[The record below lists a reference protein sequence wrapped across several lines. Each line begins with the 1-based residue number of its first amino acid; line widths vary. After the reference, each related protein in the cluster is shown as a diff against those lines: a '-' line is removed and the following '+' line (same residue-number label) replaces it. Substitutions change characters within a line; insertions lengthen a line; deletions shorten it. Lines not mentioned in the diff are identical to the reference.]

1 MAVAIARRQL
11 LGAMVLP
18 IAGCLG
24 ADTDTTPTPPREN
37 PAVGDVTQHGDLT
50 LTSPAF
56 EHGGE
61 IPQKYGYNEQNI
73 NPPLSIATAPAAT
86 ESFVLIMDDPDA
98 REPAGHVWLH
108 WLVWNI
114 PADTTEIPADWT
126 PTTAIQGTND
136 FDEQGY
142 GGPAPP
148 DEPHTYRFKLYALDS
163 TLDLDP
169 SATKETVGSTMQA
182 TRLAQTQLEG
192 TYRP

>member
-1 MAVAIARRQL
+1 MPIQRRQL
-11 LGAMVLP
+11 CLALALP
-18 IAGCLG
+18 IAGCLE
-24 ADTDTTPTPPREN
+24 ADTDTTPSPSEQN
-37 PAVGDVTQHGDLT
+37 PAVGDVTQQGDLA

-56 EHGGE
+56 EDGGA
-61 IPQKYGYNEQNI
+61 IPEKYGYNEQNI
-73 NPPLSIATAPAAT
+73 NPPLSISHAPNDTA
-86 ESFVLIMDDPDA
+86 SFVLIMDDPDA

-114 PADTTEIPADWT
+114 PADTTEIPAAWE
-126 PTTAIQGTND
+126 PRSAVEGTND
-136 FDEQGY
+136 FDERGY

-163 TLDLDP
+163 TLDLEPTAD
-169 SATKETVGSTMQA
+169 KETVGAAIQD